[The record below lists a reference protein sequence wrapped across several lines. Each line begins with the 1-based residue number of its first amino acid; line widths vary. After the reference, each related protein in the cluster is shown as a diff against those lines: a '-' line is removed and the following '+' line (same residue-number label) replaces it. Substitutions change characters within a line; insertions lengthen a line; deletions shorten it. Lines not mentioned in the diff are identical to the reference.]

1 MDNEAEYRLLM
12 AQIANEKTIIEA
24 MENSSYT
31 NPKELENHKRI
42 LKGLLLEK
50 EERDKKWTSSN

>member
-50 EERDKKWTSSN
+50 AARDKKRNQ

>member
-50 EERDKKWTSSN
+50 AERDKKRNQ

>member
-1 MDNEAEYRLLM
+1 MSNDAEYRLLM
-12 AQIANEKTIIEA
+12 TQIASEKSIIET

-31 NPKELENHKRI
+31 NPKELENHKKI

-50 EERDKKWTSSN
+50 EERDKKRNPSN

>member
-1 MDNEAEYRLLM
+1 MSNDAEYRLLM
-12 AQIANEKTIIEA
+12 TQIAREKAIIEA

-31 NPKELENHKRI
+31 NPKELENNKKI

-50 EERDKKWTSSN
+50 EERDKKRTSSN